1 MAVLHRGALGL
12 LLFIGL
18 ASCALAQDRQRGAKD
33 ATGMHQLPLTGK
45 ERLGRK
51 WTDEQRIDNCNV
63 PADKR
68 GAKPR
73 SSACTRGPS
82 S

>member
-1 MAVLHRGALGL
+1 MGVLHRGALGL

-18 ASCALAQDRQRGAKD
+18 VSCALAQDRQRGAKD

-63 PADKR
+63 PVEKR
-68 GAKPR
+68 GTKLR
-73 SSACTRGPS
+73 SSACSHDPS